1 MDAIPVAA
9 AYEPGKPLNKEVAS
23 QPSQGGQFPFFPL
36 YQLPSEVLGKY
47 LLPCLSLQ
55 DVCACSLVNR
65 RFRDIIKANH
75 VKAVSF
81 CRNFCSSR
89 ITEKSR
95 ERYQTVLRP
104 WLHQFGQSGRDAIA
118 KLDKKTDHAQFPQLL
133 FYSIAQTLGRTEKLA
148 VSQAGTFDEASRIL
162 NMSFSPDGMHAIA
175 RLLGPGARLYRL
187 VAGKWQSEIFISP
200 DSWVGDGAFSADS
213 SQVVTTSWKRQIRL
227 HKFIGN
233 HWQEQASLQY
243 ADKLYVSAISGKCQV
258 AVSGNFKVIIYGYDG
273 AQWQQEFNLD
283 CEVDRP
289 AVRFSPDEKHF
300 ALACNDLLMYQLVDG
315 KWQFQ
320 KTVAYSCLEPVAT
333 FSPDGS
339 RLLSLAM
346 DLKVKIHH
354 LVAGEWQESDSLPVR
369 NYVVD
374 ASFSPDCRHVMLLLR
389 MGLVTFLSCVRGVWQ
404 INATIEYSDSV
415 AENAFSPDSV
425 HAMTVC
431 LDKTVRIFQQA
442 GGQWQEKTQIKFNDT
457 ILYARFSPCGTHIV
471 GTADDGDARI
481 YGLVNG
487 EWHMKCSIE
496 DVFSGCGATFSPI
509 GGYLSTTSIRTVNFF
524 TLISGRLSASDDVE
538 L

>member
-1 MDAIPVAA
+1 MDAISIAA
-9 AYEPGKPLNKEVAS
+9 AYEPRNPLNEEVAS
-23 QPSQGGQFPFFPL
+23 QSSQRRQFPFFPL
-36 YQLPSEVLGKY
+36 SELPNEVLGKY
-47 LLPCLSLQ
+47 LLPCLPLQ

-65 RFRDIIKANH
+65 KFRDIIEANH

-89 ITEKSR
+89 ITEKSH

-104 WLHQFGQSGRDAIA
+104 WLHQFGQIGRDAIA

-133 FYSIAQTLGRTEKLA
+133 FYSIAQTLGRAEKFA

-175 RLLGPGARLYRL
+175 TLLGPGARLYRL

-200 DSWVGDGAFSADS
+200 DSWVGDGTFSADS
-213 SQVVTTSWKRQIRL
+213 SQVVTASWKRQIRL

-233 HWQEQASLQY
+233 HWQEQASLYY
-243 ADKLYVSAISGKCQV
+243 ADKLYVSEISGKCQV
-258 AVSGNFKVIIYGYDG
+258 AISGNFKVIIYRYDG
-273 AQWQQEFNLD
+273 AQWQQEFNMD
-283 CEVDRP
+283 CDVDRP

-300 ALACNDLLMYQLVDG
+300 ALACNDLSMYELVDG

-320 KTVAYSCLEPVAT
+320 KTVINSCIEPAAK

-339 RLLSLAM
+339 HLLSLSW
-346 DLKVKIHH
+346 DRKVKIHH
-354 LVAGEWQESDSLPVR
+354 LVAGEWRESNSLPMS

-374 ASFSPDCRHVMLLLR
+374 ASFSPDCRHVMLQLR
-389 MGLVTFLSCVRGVWQ
+389 MCLVTFLSCVRGVWQ
-404 INATIEYSDSV
+404 INATIEYSNSV
-415 AENAFSPDSV
+415 TENAFSPNGV

-431 LDKTVRIFQQA
+431 QDKTVRIFQQA

-471 GTADDGDARI
+471 VTADDGDTRI

-509 GGYLSTTSIRTVNFF
+509 GGYLSATCIRTVNFF
-524 TLISGRLSASDDVE
+524 TLISGRLSASDDIE